1 MGYSGLWRHCQ
12 GANLTELV
20 DQNVG
25 MVIVGHQES
34 ILLLQSWEEHDW
46 QLVDSLCQGV
56 VG

>member
-1 MGYSGLWRHCQ
+1 MEHSGWWRHCQ

-25 MVIVGHQES
+25 MVIVGHQGS
-34 ILLLQSWEEHDW
+34 ILLLQSWEEHGW
-46 QLVDSLCQGV
+46 QLVDSLCQVV